1 MSNIFVTGYYGTG
14 SSAII
19 DLLTEFDNIEIA
31 LGKRYEHVLF
41 LCHDG
46 LLDLEQ
52 RLFGENSNQMIRDV
66 AINEFIKEMYKQND
80 HFFGWYGSYR
90 YIFGQKFKALV
101 DKFVD
106 NISAIG
112 GQDLFSHTTGIR
124 YSPIKA
130 MLQIGAAILKG
141 YKITKLGRVY
151 VYDKKKTRYLI
162 VDHDTFIRHA
172 QQFVSAYFQLCY
184 KQNHTMIY
192 DHILLPEQCGAMHK
206 FFPEDKLI
214 IVDRDP
220 RDVYFSAYHVWNSAK
235 FGAQQAPF
243 PLGVE
248 AFCSNWKM
256 MHKRAE
262 RAANSKH
269 VKIIHFEDL
278 VYKTDQTIE
287 DICNFIGLNI
297 ENQRFPKR
305 NFDPS
310 KSIKNTQIFRSKS
323 EFKNECSI
331 IEQQLEKYL
340 YEFPLVLEN
349 RLEDAWD
356 A

>member
-1 MSNIFVTGYYGTG
+1 MDNVFVTGYYGTG

-19 DLLTEFDNIEIA
+19 DLLTEFENIEIA
-31 LGKRYEHVLF
+31 LGKRYEHALF

-52 RLFGENSNQMIRDV
+52 RLFGENSNQMIRDI

-80 HFFGWYGSYR
+80 HFFGWYGSYK
-90 YIFGQKFKALV
+90 YIFDQKFKTIV
-101 DKFVD
+101 DEFVN
-106 NISAIG
+106 NISVIG
-112 GQDLFSHTTGIR
+112 GQDLFSHTTRIR

-130 MLQIGAAILKG
+130 ILQIGAAILKD

-151 VYDKKKTRYLI
+151 VHDKQKTRYLT
-162 VDHDTFIRHA
+162 VDHDEFVRCA
-172 QQFVSAYFQLCY
+172 RQFATSYFQLCY
-184 KQNHTMIY
+184 KQNHKMVY
-192 DHILLPEQCGAMHK
+192 DHILLPEQCGAMDK
-206 FFPEDKLI
+206 FFPGDKLI

-220 RDVYFSAYHVWNSAK
+220 RDIYFSAYHVWNSVK
-235 FGAQQAPF
+235 FGSQQAPF

-248 AFCSNWKM
+248 SFCSNWRM
-256 MHKRAE
+256 MHE
-262 RAANSKH
+262 RVEGSINPEC
-269 VKIIHFEDL
+269 VKIVRFEDL
-278 VYKTDQTIE
+278 VYKTDQTVK
-287 DICNFIGLNI
+287 DICDFIGLDMNHH
-297 ENQRFPKR
+297 RFPKM

-331 IEQQLEKYL
+331 IERQLEKYL
-340 YEFPLVLEN
+340 YKFPHVLN
-349 RLEDAWD
+349 NKLEDAWD